1 MTLTKDTIDVALF
14 PIPNAVTFPGTVF
27 PLHVFEPRYR
37 RLVRECVGA
46 DRMVAISH
54 VKKTIHQPKHD
65 GSLEQALSANQAT
78 YLPQPT
84 FSAGRCEI
92 LETTADGRIL
102 ARIHVTE
109 RLAMIE
115 ERQSLPYRIVS
126 CEPVL
131 DEDASPT
138 AELEDFKRAIHERLI
153 ELVGREH
160 PEMAEALK
168 TAPWAALPPSDYSF
182 RVFQVLQLSPDIMQ
196 LVLES
201 RRAEDRLDL
210 IWSQIA
216 PDQRPG

>member
-1 MTLTKDTIDVALF
+1 MTLVTDTIDVALF

-37 RLVRECVGA
+37 RLVRECVEE
-46 DRMVAISH
+46 DRMVGISH
-54 VKKTIHQPKHD
+54 VRKTIHQPKHD

-84 FSAGRCEI
+84 FSAGHCEI
-92 LETTADGRIL
+92 LETTTDGRIL
-102 ARIHVTE
+102 AQIHVTD
-109 RLAMIE
+109 RLAMVE

-131 DEDASPT
+131 DEDGPPA
-138 AELEDFKRAIHERLI
+138 AELSDFQHAIHDRLV

-160 PEMAEALK
+160 PEMADSLQ
-168 TAPWAALPPSDYSF
+168 TTSWAALPPSDYSF
-182 RVFQVLQLSPDIMQ
+182 SIFQVLQLSPDIMQ

-201 RRAEDRLDL
+201 RRAEDRLAL

-216 PDQRPG
+216 PSRQPH